1 MKIKVN
7 YHRGDGMLLFDL
19 DKINIISDDETIY
32 VFTGKNEVEAFLKE
46 DVENIKIDEL

>member
-7 YHRGDGMLLFDL
+7 YHRGYGMLLFDL

-46 DVENIKIDEL
+46 DVESIKIDEL